1 MSESLY
7 ERAADLLEAEL
18 GEELMA
24 MDVASGSCF
33 GFNSVA
39 THIWRQLASPKSFR
53 DLRDSLIAE
62 YEVGAEQCTEELQVL
77 LDDLIDK
84 RLVRVLAPGS

>member
-1 MSESLY
+1 MSETLY
-7 ERAADLLEAEL
+7 ERATNLLEAEL

-39 THIWRQLASPKSFR
+39 THIWRQLACPKSFR
-53 DLRDSLIAE
+53 ELSGSLIAE
-62 YEVGAEQCTEELQVL
+62 YEVGPEQCAEELQVL
-77 LDDLIDK
+77 LNDLIEK
-84 RLVRVLAPGS
+84 RLVRLRAHGA